1 MCDATQAQTKSG
13 QIIKFIDL
21 FCGIGGFHQAF
32 KLLPIA
38 SQCVFACDIDKE
50 CRVTYK
56 ANYGIEPD
64 KDITKIDIPK
74 IPKFDVLC
82 GGFPCQPF
90 SKAGHQKGFND
101 KDRGNLFFNI
111 CEIIKY
117 HLPSYIILENVKNL
131 GKHDQGNTWKVIKTE
146 LDNLGYHTY
155 ETPLSLNTLL
165 FGVPQNRER
174 VIILC
179 KRKDLGFL
187 PDIKNFFPE
196 LKVTSKMKEEVSLN
210 SIVRIEE
217 KEENTKYR
225 IDKKLKI
232 VEGVWNEFLQ
242 LLIQHKIPIPKFP
255 IWTDWWDG
263 DGVDTRVT
271 KENPKLSKKE
281 NKEQIDKKIKSFLE
295 KYEKWIEKNRKF
307 WEENKEILS
316 PWLIKSRKF
325 PEWSGAVRKF
335 EWQANDL
342 NAKGQGL
349 GDALAAPM
357 LRVLWTP
364 RSSGIRVKRLNYS
377 PTLVAMTNIPIYG
390 PESRHFTPR
399 ELLRLQ
405 SFPETFIPHE
415 KKNVCYKQIG
425 NSVNVLMIK
434 NALKL
439 LLS

>member
-1 MCDATQAQTKSG
+1 
-13 QIIKFIDL
+13 
-21 FCGIGGFHQAF
+21 
-32 KLLPIA
+32 
-38 SQCVFACDIDKE
+38 
-50 CRVTYK
+50 
-56 ANYGIEPD
+56 
-64 KDITKIDIPK
+64 
-74 IPKFDVLC
+74 
-82 GGFPCQPF
+82 
-90 SKAGHQKGFND
+90 
-101 KDRGNLFFNI
+101 
-111 CEIIKY
+111 
-117 HLPSYIILENVKNL
+117 
-131 GKHDQGNTWKVIKTE
+131 
-146 LDNLGYHTY
+146 
-155 ETPLSLNTLL
+155 
-165 FGVPQNRER
+165 
-174 VIILC
+174 
-179 KRKDLGFL
+179 
-187 PDIKNFFPE
+187 
-196 LKVTSKMKEEVSLN
+196 MKEEVSLN
-210 SIVRIEE
+210 SIIRIEE

-281 NKEQIDKKIKSFLE
+281 NKEQIDKKIKSFLQ

-316 PWLIKSRKF
+316 PWLMRSRNF
-325 PEWSGAVRKF
+325 PEWNGAVRKF
-335 EWQANDL
+335 EWQASDL

-349 GDALAAPM
+349 GDACFSTAETWNSAVRRDENDALAVSM
-357 LRVLWTP
+357 FRVLWTP

-415 KKNVCYKQIG
+415 KKNVSYNQIG
-425 NSVNVLMIK
+425 NSVHVLMIK